1 MDLRFPDLVQTL
13 LLFTKI
19 KNNGWNMGRRV
30 LLHVQPAAGR
40 PSRAGQYDTSESLPV
55 ILV

>member
-13 LLFTKI
+13 SLFTRI